1 MFTVLISLCRKVD
14 CLWLKTTKKK
24 KQSWLPTFRSRWK
37 KHKRFQRTPFGG
49 TIQTYGAHFRK
60 AWFFSQR
67 HSAVMMI
74 RRWSMGAM
82 TAKRHTVPHC
92 FTTMTGKRHTVPH
105 RSTTLTGKHWPCPAK
120 PAKHSLLDLFVVLV
134 VTLSRL
140 YVADSKTSLLKMYTL
155 FCTVLF
161 GRVKCY

>member
-1 MFTVLISLCRKVD
+1 
-14 CLWLKTTKKK
+14 
-24 KQSWLPTFRSRWK
+24 
-37 KHKRFQRTPFGG
+37 
-49 TIQTYGAHFRK
+49 
-60 AWFFSQR
+60 
-67 HSAVMMI
+67 MI

-92 FTTMTGKRHTVPH
+92 FTTMTGKRHTVPHHSTTLTGKRHTVPH